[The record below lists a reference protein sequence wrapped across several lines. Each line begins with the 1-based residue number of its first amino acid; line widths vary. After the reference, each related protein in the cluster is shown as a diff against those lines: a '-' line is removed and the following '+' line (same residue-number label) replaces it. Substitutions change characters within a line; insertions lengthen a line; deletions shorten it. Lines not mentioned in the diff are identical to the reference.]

1 MVAHRPVAAMAA
13 MAVLAGG
20 CVKGAGGSRRI
31 RRRRRHGMAGMWVS
45 RLLAVPGVR
54 IRCLGTMAGVR
65 VGGAIA

>member
-1 MVAHRPVAAMAA
+1 MVAHRPVPA